1 MAAVLTN
8 KGTHALTR
16 HDEVETARLRMRA
29 FTHEDLDGLWRIAS
43 DPEVMRHIGD
53 GVPFTREVTGENLTG
68 IINAFD
74 RRGWGR
80 WALEKKDGG
89 GLIGYCG
96 LALGC
101 EETGVELVYLL
112 AREEWGK
119 GIATEAAW
127 ASLRYG
133 FETLGFDSIAALTL
147 HANWRSRRVMQ
158 RLGMS
163 FEGDACYHGYTCV
176 CYRLAREDWHP
187 PEGAIYR
194 VR

>member
-8 KGTHALTR
+8 KETHILAR
-16 HDEVETARLRMRA
+16 HAEVETARLRLRV
-29 FTHEDLDGLWRIAS
+29 FTNEDLDGLWRIAS
-43 DPEVMRHIGD
+43 DPVVMRHIGD
-53 GVPFTREVTGENLTG
+53 GVPFTRDLTQENLTG
-68 IINAFD
+68 IISAFE

-96 LALGC
+96 LAHGC
-101 EETGVELVYLL
+101 DDVGVEVVSLL

-127 ASLRYG
+127 AALRYG
-133 FETLGFDSIAALTL
+133 FETLGFNSIAALTRPD
-147 HANWRSRRVMQ
+147 NWRSRRVME

-163 FEGDACYHGYTCV
+163 FERDASYFGYNCV
-176 CYRLAREDWHP
+176 CYRLARQDWRP

>member
-8 KGTHALTR
+8 KGTHALAR
-16 HDEVETARLRMRA
+16 HDEVETARLRLRC
-29 FTHEDLDGLWRIAS
+29 FTNEDLDGLWRIAS
-43 DPEVMRHIGD
+43 DPLVMQHIGD
-53 GVPFTREVTGENLTG
+53 GLPFTREVTQENLTG
-68 IINAFD
+68 IISAFD

-80 WALEKKDGG
+80 WALERKDGG

-96 LALGC
+96 LAHGC
-101 EETGVELVYLL
+101 EELGVEVVYLL

-127 ASLRYG
+127 AALRYG
-133 FETLGFDSIAALTL
+133 FETLGFDSIAALTRPY
-147 HANWRSRRVMQ
+147 NWRSRRVME

-163 FEGDACYHGYTCV
+163 FERDASYFGYSCV
-176 CYRLAREDWHP
+176 CYRLTREDWRP

>member
-1 MAAVLTN
+1 MSAVLTN
-8 KGTHALTR
+8 TGAHTRKRHA
-16 HDEVETARLRMRA
+16 EVETARLRLRA
-29 FTHEDLDGLWRIAS
+29 FTHADLDGLSRIAS

-53 GVPFTREVTGENLTG
+53 GLPFTRDETLFNLNG
-68 IINAFD
+68 IINAFE

-96 LALGC
+96 LANGNDDI
-101 EETGVELVYLL
+101 GVEVVYLL

-119 GIATEAAW
+119 GIAMEAAS

-133 FETLGFDSIAALTL
+133 FDSLGFDSIAAVTFPDNL
-147 HANWRSRRVMQ
+147 RSRRVME

-163 FEGDACYHGYTCV
+163 FERSAVYHGYKCV
-176 CYRLAREDWHP
+176 CYKLTREDWRP

>member
-1 MAAVLTN
+1 MSAVLTDRE
-8 KGTHALTR
+8 THAHAR
-16 HDEVETARLRMRA
+16 HDEVETARLRLRR

-53 GVPFTREVTGENLTG
+53 GIPFTREVTEVNLAG
-68 IINAFD
+68 IIRAFG

-96 LALGC
+96 LAHGS
-101 EETGVELVYLL
+101 EEMGVELVYLL

-119 GIATEAAW
+119 GVATEAAW

-147 HANWRSRRVMQ
+147 HDNWRSRRVMQ

-163 FEGDACYHGYTCV
+163 FERDGCYHGYPCV
-176 CYRLAREDWHP
+176 CYRLARQDWHP

-194 VR
+194 IR

>member
-8 KGTHALTR
+8 TESRARTR
-16 HDEVETARLRMRA
+16 HAEIETARLRLRR
-29 FTHEDLDGLWRIAS
+29 FTLEDVDGLWRIAR

-53 GVPFTREVTGENLTG
+53 GVPFSREETLGNLTN
-68 IINAFD
+68 IVNAFE
-74 RRGWGR
+74 RRGYGR
-80 WALEKKDGG
+80 WALEKKGGG

-96 LALGC
+96 LARGN
-101 EETGVELVYLL
+101 EEIGVELVYLL

-119 GIATEAAW
+119 GIVNEAAW

-133 FETLGFDSIAALTL
+133 FESLGLDSIAAVTL
-147 HANWRSRRVMQ
+147 PDNWRSRRVME
-158 RLGMS
+158 RLGMK
-163 FEGDACYHGYTCV
+163 FERASSYHGYGCV
-176 CYRLAREDWHP
+176 CYRLAREDWRP

>member
-1 MAAVLTN
+1 
-8 KGTHALTR
+8 
-16 HDEVETARLRMRA
+16 MRP

-43 DPEVMRHIGD
+43 DPVVMRHIGD
-53 GVPFTREVTGENLTG
+53 GIPFTRDVTQESLTG

-96 LALGC
+96 LGHAC
-101 EETGVELVYLL
+101 DEVGVEVVYLL

-119 GIATEAAW
+119 GIATEAAY

-133 FETLGFDSIAALTL
+133 FEMLGFNSIAALTRPD
-147 HANWRSRRVMQ
+147 NWRSRRVME
-158 RLGMS
+158 RLGMR
-163 FEGDACYHGYTCV
+163 FERDTSYFGYNCV
-176 CYRLAREDWHP
+176 CYRLAREDWSP

>member
-8 KGTHALTR
+8 KGTHARTR
-16 HDEVETARLRMRA
+16 HAEVETARLRLRP
-29 FTHEDLDGLWRIAS
+29 FTLEDLDGLWRIAR

-53 GVPFTREVTGENLTG
+53 GLPFTRDETLANLSKIVEVFEQ
-68 IINAFD
+68 
-74 RRGWGR
+74 RGYGR

-96 LALGC
+96 LGNSV
-101 EETGVELVYLL
+101 EEVGVEVVYLL

-119 GIATEAAW
+119 GIATEAGSA
-127 ASLRYG
+127 ALRYG
-133 FETLGFDSIAALTL
+133 FETLGCDSIAALTRPD
-147 HANWRSRRVMQ
+147 NWRSRRVME

-163 FEGDACYHGYTCV
+163 FERDACYHGYTCV
-176 CYRLAREDWHP
+176 CYRLARQDWHAP
-187 PEGAIYR
+187 GGAIYR

>member
-8 KGTHALTR
+8 TGTHARTPPAR
-16 HDEVETARLRMRA
+16 VETARLRMRP
-29 FTHEDLDGLWRIAS
+29 FTLGDLDGLWRIAR

-53 GVPFTREVTGENLTG
+53 GLPFTRDETLANLKRIVEVYE
-68 IINAFD
+68 
-74 RRGWGR
+74 RRGYGR

-96 LALGC
+96 LGYGI
-101 EETGVELVYLL
+101 EEVGVEVVYLL

-119 GIATEAAW
+119 GIATEAAS

-133 FETLGFDSIAALTL
+133 FETLGFDSIAALTRPN
-147 HANWRSRRVMQ
+147 NWRSRRVME
-158 RLGMS
+158 RLGMR
-163 FEGDACYHGYTCV
+163 FERDACYHGYTCV
-176 CYRLAREDWHP
+176 CYRLARQDWQP
-187 PEGAIYR
+187 LDGAIYR